1 MEKYLITKEEK
12 ENYMKEFP
20 VRDCAESIGI
30 DYDGY
35 VSVKCKKLSGT
46 CTYRISQKEEY
57 KNCRLLTK

>member
-20 VRDCAESIGI
+20 VLDCAESIGI

-46 CTYRISQKEEY
+46 CTYRIIQKEEY

>member
-20 VRDCAESIGI
+20 VLDCAESIGI
-30 DYDGY
+30 DYAGY

>member
-20 VRDCAESIGI
+20 VLDCAESIGI

-35 VSVKCKKLSGT
+35 VSVKCKKLFGT

>member
-20 VRDCAESIGI
+20 VLDCAESIGI

-35 VSVKCKKLSGT
+35 VSVKCKKLSAT

>member
-1 MEKYLITKEEK
+1 MEKYLITKEKK

-20 VRDCAESIGI
+20 VLNCAESIGI